1 MTSVASEEGRKE
13 ARSQGAW
20 WQQKSSMKGSRE
32 NVVSFEDLTDGCGA
46 GRKGEKT
53 VNGQQEDI
61 RKLSG

>member
-32 NVVSFEDLTDGCGA
+32 NLVSFEDLTDGCGA
-46 GRKGEKT
+46 GRKGEKWST
-53 VNGQQEDI
+53 G
-61 RKLSG
+61 GH